1 MNESKGNHMRQKSF
15 FPWRSN
21 ANDENVFVKI
31 VMFDVLSFS
40 ITHVFFLYM

>member
-1 MNESKGNHMRQKSF
+1 MKTKAKHMRQKSF
-15 FPWRSN
+15 FAWRSN
-21 ANDENVFVKI
+21 ANNENVFVKI